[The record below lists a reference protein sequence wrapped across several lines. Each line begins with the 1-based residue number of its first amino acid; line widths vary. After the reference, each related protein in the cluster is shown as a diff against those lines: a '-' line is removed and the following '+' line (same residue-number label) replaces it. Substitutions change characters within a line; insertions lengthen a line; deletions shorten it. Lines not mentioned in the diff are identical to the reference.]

1 MENTDK
7 LTLTIC
13 NGLIFGKVADT
24 IFRRAH
30 TRIGVRSVFYNSF
43 IPFNPRT
50 EKQQQG
56 REFFKQGMAEWR
68 GLSEPEKEI
77 YRVAVKRLPMH
88 GVNLFLKFFLAEQ
101 RKNAELFLVA
111 DWQRVL
117 QQKALQWA
125 TERVCER
132 ELAIARF

>member
-1 MENTDK
+1 MEKTDN

-13 NGLIFGKVADT
+13 SGLIFGKVAGT

-30 TRIGVRSVFYNSF
+30 ARAGVKSVFYNSF
-43 IPFNPRT
+43 IPYDPKS
-50 EKQQQG
+50 EKQLSC
-56 REFFKQGMAEWR
+56 RNVFAQGMTEWR

-101 RKNAELFLVA
+101 RKNAELLLVA

-125 TERVCER
+125 TARVCER
-132 ELAIARF
+132 ELMFARF